1 MAYWT
6 QQGGWQSY
14 SLPTDAKTDY
24 WGGDFAAYFPHT
36 TPDAF
41 AGQYPY
47 KSANDFATDYPDNR
61 PTSRTIW
68 FKLNNKETAIIETSE
83 TAQSGNKWRSRTI
96 SATGGSV
103 KDQLGEAL
111 FSKSKN
117 DVNNYLRS
125 IIQGYGTAA
134 FENSQAATQRQTAA
148 TNFNQTQ
155 ATNRN
160 TATENY
166 NNQRNGERQSYANQY
181 NTFNS
186 NTNTKNNTLN
196 TWSNETKNKLASA
209 QKGSYANTLS
219 SLDTGTL
226 NNLVSRGLMSEGEAN
241 GYLQTAADTFESYY
255 NTNKITKF
263 DPSGN
268 QAYDPPAGGLAG
280 FDPTIYAQTNEGKED
295 LARWQEAQNVATI
308 GGRTYPDLDIVGT
321 YGQNTWLQ
329 WNYAVARGKKTA
341 DGKWITASQTQ
352 RAKASEDYK
361 EEAVTDA
368 QYQQYRDRVMGLSSF
383 ATLKE
388 WEAAQNP
395 EFLRKWIASLSPE
408 DAADRADGYLTIPTQ
423 TQIPEAIR
431 NEAKM
436 DRGTTILEGKLSSV
450 LGSKEQEAANKF
462 RSLTVDTFNE
472 TLKEY
477 KKQRAKEQQ
486 FDFYSGMPGFDE
498 IFNVNQELS
507 NSLLGDTGVGG
518 ILSLGGQNQ
527 EKAEDS
533 LERQFAAVTGIP
545 SKSNSV
551 YNWQKWFEETLT
563 KRYEEGATFT
573 DWEDASKQ
581 YEIDKAFAEDY
592 IKRYLNPRF
601 NTSRSMSEFMSY
613 MDVTQGEE
621 NIFQTQSA
629 LSALKMQADIRAE
642 AWLKSIDKMND
653 SSFDAAFY
661 FDPQGGD
668 TSAEKHLA
676 QKEAV
681 QNAWDL
687 VNTPEGRNQKVP
699 GQDYTWDQ
707 LAYYYGYDLADKA
720 QFAKLHY
727 QVYGVKQGFDP
738 AKDALSLSDA
748 QAYID
753 QNIIPIVEEQKL
765 NMGNISF
772 LNFVTPREYADKM
785 LEGIDP
791 VKNKPEW
798 EKVLESMGLSGKEM
812 GIEEVKAY
820 IEEAFQTGEATKIRE
835 AIKYLNEKKEKITQ
849 EKLGVDYIERPEDTA
864 PRTDPTE
871 TQLYNVFKSA
881 GFAGTE
887 DDFYKDFMP
896 DVNREDMELLT
907 QAGQGFKEGSVFGK
921 LSSSDPFEA
930 LGSIESLF
938 ADEDKAKETS
948 SKTSSSTEKK
958 SYFSLYDDDDDEDTT
973 TAKSNAGQGFLG
985 SFTSAFKGLTPKY

>member
-41 AGQYPY
+41 ANSYPY
-47 KSANDFATDYPDNR
+47 KDASAYVTEFPASR
-61 PTSRTIW
+61 QTSKTFW
-68 FKLNNKETAIIETSE
+68 YKLNKNGKVSQFSWDAKSGSNWETKTINGNGTLKEQVGNFVDKLNDNLKSGLNNEVAQLIANKDENA
-83 TAQSGNKWRSRTI
+83 
-96 SATGGSV
+96 
-103 KDQLGEAL
+103 KDPQRRQ
-111 FSKSKN
+111 
-117 DVNNYLRS
+117 D
-125 IIQGYGTAA
+125 AA
-134 FENSQAATQRQTAA
+134 NA
-148 TNFNQTQ
+148 FNATQ

-166 NNQRNGERQSYANQY
+166 NNQQNEQRQSYADQY

-226 NNLVSRGLMSEGEAN
+226 NNLVGRGLMSQEEAN
-241 GYLQTAADTFESYY
+241 SYLQTAADTFESYY

-268 QAYDPPAGGLAG
+268 PAYDPPAGGLAG

-368 QYQQYRDRVMGLSSF
+368 QYQLYRDRVMGLGSF
-383 ATLKE
+383 TTLKE

-450 LGSKEQEAANKF
+450 LGSKEQEAADKF

-486 FDFYSGMPGFDE
+486 FDFYSSMPGFDE

-527 EKAEDS
+527 EKAENS

-748 QAYID
+748 QTYID
-753 QNIIPIVEEQKL
+753 QNIIPIIEEQKL

-835 AIKYLNEKKEKITQ
+835 AIKYLNEKKEKVTQ

-864 PRTDPTE
+864 PRSDPTE

-930 LGSIESLF
+930 FGSIESLF
-938 ADEDKAKETS
+938 ADEDKAKEVS

-958 SYFSLYDDDDDEDTT
+958 SYFSLYDDNDDEDTT

>member
-1 MAYWT
+1 MAYWK
-6 QQGGWQSY
+6 QQEGWQTW

-24 WGGDFAAYFPHT
+24 VAADFASSFPHT
-36 TPDAF
+36 TADAY
-41 AGQYPY
+41 ATTYPY
-47 KSANDFATDYPDNR
+47 KTAADYISSFPANRATDKNFWVKVNKKNKADISWDEKKASEGWEKKNLSAGDDELNKKYGFFDKLSDNEKDKLR
-61 PTSRTIW
+61 AERNALADNKKENKADPERRETAAAEYNKTPAASRT
-68 FKLNNKETAIIETSE
+68 
-83 TAQSGNKWRSRTI
+83 
-96 SATGGSV
+96 
-103 KDQLGEAL
+103 
-111 FSKSKN
+111 
-117 DVNNYLRS
+117 
-125 IIQGYGTAA
+125 
-134 FENSQAATQRQTAA
+134 TAA
-148 TNFNQTQ
+148 TAYNATQDTNKQDTADGYNKFN
-155 ATNRN
+155 
-160 TATENY
+160 ENL
-166 NNQRNGERQSYANQY
+166 
-181 NTFNS
+181 
-186 NTNTKNNTLN
+186 NTKNTAVN
-196 TWSNETKNKLASA
+196 TWSTATKNKLASA
-209 QKGSYANTLS
+209 QKGSYASTLS
-219 SLDTGTL
+219 SLDTATL
-226 NNLVSRGLMSEGEAN
+226 QELVDRGLMPQDEAN
-241 GYLQTAADTFESYY
+241 GYLKSAADAFESYY
-255 NTNKITKF
+255 STSKITKF
-263 DPSGN
+263 DPTGN
-268 QAYDPPAGGLAG
+268 SAYDPPAGGLAG
-280 FDPTIYAQTNEGKED
+280 FDPTIYAQTSEGKED
-295 LARWQEAQNVATI
+295 LARWQQAQNIATI
-308 GGRTYPDLDIVGT
+308 GGRTYPDIDIVGT

-329 WNYAVARGKKTA
+329 WNYAVARGKKTKE
-341 DGKWITASQTQ
+341 GKWITASKTQ
-352 RAKASEDYK
+352 KAEASEDYK

-383 ATLKE
+383 TSLKE
-388 WEAAQNP
+388 WEAAQEP
-395 EFLRKWIASLSPE
+395 AFLNKWVASLSPE
-408 DAADRADGYLTIPTQ
+408 DAQDRADGYLAIPTQ

-436 DRGTTILEGKLSSV
+436 DRGPTVLEGKLTSV
-450 LGSKEQEAANKF
+450 LGPKEQEAANKF

-573 DWEDASKQ
+573 NWEDASKQ
-581 YEIDKAFAEDY
+581 HEIDKAFAEDY

-835 AIKYLNEKKEKITQ
+835 AIKYLNEKKEKVTQ

-864 PRTDPTE
+864 PRSDPTE

>member
-14 SLPTDAKTDY
+14 SLPTNAKTDY

-41 AGQYPY
+41 ASQYPY
-47 KSANDFATDYPDNR
+47 TSANDFATDYPSDR

-68 FKLNNKETAIIETSE
+68 FKLNNKEDTIIETSE

-96 SATGGSV
+96 SAGTTV
-103 KDQLGEAL
+103 KDALGDAL
-111 FSKSKN
+111 YGKSNADLNGNLK
-117 DVNNYLRS
+117 S
-125 IIQGYGTAA
+125 IINEYNANATA
-134 FENSQAATQRQTAA
+134 NAAAPTQRQAA
-148 TNFNQTQ
+148 ADAFNATQ

-166 NNQRNGERQSYANQY
+166 NNAQNELRQAEANSY
-181 NTFNS
+181 NTANS
-186 NTNTKNNTLN
+186 NLNAKNETINN
-196 TWSNETKNKLASA
+196 WSNATKNKLASA
-209 QKGSYANTLS
+209 QKGTYASTLS
-219 SLDTGTL
+219 SLDTETL
-226 NNLVSRGLMSEGEAN
+226 NGLVNSGLMSQEEAN
-241 GYLQTAADTFESYY
+241 SYLQTAADTFEAFYD
-255 NTNKITKF
+255 TNKITKF

-268 QAYDPPAGGLAG
+268 PAYDPPAGGLAG
-280 FDPTIYAQTNEGKED
+280 FDPTIYAQTREGQED
-295 LARWQEAQNVATI
+295 LARWQEAQNIATI

-352 RAKASEDYK
+352 RAKAAEDYK

-368 QYQQYRDRVMGLSSF
+368 QYQQYRDKVMGLGSF
-383 ATLKE
+383 TSLKE
-388 WEAAQNP
+388 WEAAQDP

-408 DAADRADGYLTIPTQ
+408 DAADRANGYLTIPTQ

-431 NEAKM
+431 SQAKM
-436 DRGTTILEGKLSSV
+436 DRGTTVLEGRLTSV
-450 LGSKEQEAANKF
+450 LGAKEQEAADKF
-462 RSLTVDTFNE
+462 RSLTVDTFKE

-518 ILSLGGQNQ
+518 ILSLTGKNQ
-527 EKAEDS
+527 EKAEES
-533 LERQFAAVTGIP
+533 LERQFSAVTGIP

-551 YNWQKWFEETLT
+551 YNWQKWFDETLT
-563 KRYEEGATFT
+563 KRYEEGATFS
-573 DWEDASKQ
+573 DWNDASKQ
-581 YEIDKAFAEDY
+581 YQIDKEFAEDY

-613 MDVTQGEE
+613 MDVAQGEE

-642 AWLKSIDKMND
+642 AWLKSIDKLND
-653 SSFDAAFY
+653 KSFDADFY
-661 FDPQGGD
+661 FNPQGGD

-676 QKEAV
+676 QKEEV
-681 QNAWDL
+681 QKAWDL
-687 VNTPEGRNQKVP
+687 VNTPQGRDQKVP
-699 GQDYTWDQ
+699 GENYTWDQ
-707 LAYYYGYDLADKA
+707 LAYYYGYDLTDKA

-727 QVYGVKQGFDP
+727 QVYGSKQGFDP

-748 QAYID
+748 QTYID
-753 QNIIPIVEEQKL
+753 QNILPIIEQQKL

-835 AIKYLNEKKEKITQ
+835 AIKYLNEKKEAVTQ
-849 EKLGVDYIERPEDTA
+849 EKLGVDYIQRPEDTA
-864 PRTDPTE
+864 ARTDPTE
-871 TQLYNVFKSA
+871 TQLYNVFKNA

-887 DDFYKDFMP
+887 DDFYKEFMP

-907 QAGQGFKEGSVFGK
+907 QAGKGFKEGSVFSK
-921 LSSSDPFEA
+921 LSSSDPFES
-930 LGSIESLF
+930 LGSIETLF
-938 ADEDKAKETS
+938 GSDEEDKKSS
-948 SKTSSSTEKK
+948 SKTTTPTTKR
-958 SYFSLYDDDDDEDTT
+958 SYFNLYEDEDTEDT
-973 TAKSNAGQGFLG
+973 STAKSKSGQGFLG

>member
-14 SLPTDAKTDY
+14 YLPTDAKTDY

-41 AGQYPY
+41 ANSYPY
-47 KSANDFATDYPDNR
+47 KDASAYVTEFPASR
-61 PTSRTIW
+61 QTSKTFW
-68 FKLNNKETAIIETSE
+68 YKLNNNGKVSQFSWDAKSGPNWETKTIN
-83 TAQSGNKWRSRTI
+83 GNGTLREQVGNFVDK
-96 SATGGSV
+96 
-103 KDQLGEAL
+103 L
-111 FSKSKN
+111 N
-117 DVNNYLRS
+117 DGLRS
-125 IIQGYGTAA
+125 GLRNEVAQLIANKDENAKDPQRRQDAA
-134 FENSQAATQRQTAA
+134 NA
-148 TNFNQTQ
+148 FNATQ

-166 NNQRNGERQSYANQY
+166 NNQQNEQRQSYANEY
-181 NTFNS
+181 NAINS
-186 NTNTKNNTLN
+186 NINTKNNTLN

-226 NNLVSRGLMSEGEAN
+226 NNLVSRGLISQEEAD

-268 QAYDPPAGGLAG
+268 PAYDPPAGGLAG

-436 DRGTTILEGKLSSV
+436 DRGPTVLEGKLTSV
-450 LGSKEQEAANKF
+450 LGPKEQEAANKF

-533 LERQFAAVTGIP
+533 LEKQFSAVTGIP

-629 LSALKMQADIRAE
+629 LSALKMEADIRAE

-707 LAYYYGYDLADKA
+707 LAYYYGYDLTNKA

-748 QAYID
+748 QNYID
-753 QNIIPIVEEQKL
+753 QNIIPIIEEQKL

-791 VKNKPEW
+791 VENKPEW

-812 GIEEVKAY
+812 GIEEVKVY

-835 AIKYLNEKKEKITQ
+835 AIKYLNEKKEKVTQ

-864 PRTDPTE
+864 PRSDPTE

-887 DDFYKDFMP
+887 DDFYKEFMP

-907 QAGQGFKEGSVFGK
+907 QAGQGFKEGSVFDK

-938 ADEDKAKETS
+938 ADEDKAEETS
-948 SKTSSSTEKK
+948 SKTSSSAEKK

>member
-14 SLPTDAKTDY
+14 SLPTNAKTDY
-24 WGGDFAAYFPHT
+24 WGGDFAAYFPHA
-36 TPDAF
+36 TPDSF
-41 AGQYPY
+41 ANQYAY
-47 KSANDFATDYPDNR
+47 KSANDFAAEYPSDK

-68 FKLNNKETAIIETSE
+68 FKLNNKETAIVETSE
-83 TAQSGNKWRSRTI
+83 TAQSGDKWRSRTI
-96 SATGGSV
+96 SAGTTV
-103 KDQLGEAL
+103 KDALGDAL
-111 FSKSKN
+111 FSKSNSNLNSNLK
-117 DVNNYLRS
+117 S
-125 IIQGYGTAA
+125 IIDGYNANATA
-134 FENSQAATQRQTAA
+134 NAAAPTQRQAA
-148 TNFNQTQ
+148 ADSFNQTQ

-160 TATENY
+160 KATEAY
-166 NNQRNGERQSYANQY
+166 NNQQNQQRQAYANEY

-186 NTNTKNNTLN
+186 NLNTKNETIN
-196 TWSNETKNKLASA
+196 TWSNTTKNKLASA

-219 SLDTGTL
+219 SLDTDAI
-226 NNLVSRGLMSEGEAN
+226 NSLVNRGLLSQEEAN
-241 GYLQTAADTFESYY
+241 GYLQTAADTFESFY
-255 NTNKITKF
+255 NTTKITKF

-268 QAYDPPAGGLAG
+268 PAYDPPAGGLAG
-280 FDPTIYAQTNEGKED
+280 FDPTIYAQTKEGQED
-295 LARWQEAQNVATI
+295 LARWQKAQNIATV
-308 GGRTYPDLDIVGT
+308 GNRTYPDLDIVGT

-352 RAKASEDYK
+352 KAKASEDYK

-368 QYQQYRDRVMGLSSF
+368 QYQQYRDRVMGLGSF
-383 ATLKE
+383 TSLKE
-388 WEAAQNP
+388 WEAAQDP

-408 DAADRADGYLTIPTQ
+408 DAADRANGYLTIPTQ

-431 NEAKM
+431 NEVKM
-436 DRGTTILEGKLSSV
+436 DRGTTILEGKLTSV
-450 LGSKEQEAANKF
+450 LGAKEQEAASKF
-462 RSLTVDTFNE
+462 RSLTVDTFKE

-486 FDFYSGMPGFDE
+486 FDFYSTMPGFDE

-527 EKAEDS
+527 EKSQDS
-533 LERQFAAVTGIP
+533 LERQFSAITGIP

-551 YNWQKWFEETLT
+551 YNWQKWFNETLT
-563 KRYEEGATFT
+563 KRYEEGAAFT
-573 DWEDASKQ
+573 DWTDASKQ
-581 YEIDKAFAEDY
+581 YTIDKEFAEDY

-642 AWLKSIDKMND
+642 AWLKSIDKLND
-653 SSFDAAFY
+653 RSFDANFY

-668 TSAEKHLA
+668 TAAEKHLA
-676 QKEAV
+676 QKESV
-681 QNAWDL
+681 QKDWEL
-687 VNTPEGRNQKVP
+687 VNTPGGREQKVP

-707 LAYYYGYDLADKA
+707 LAYYYGYDLTDKT

-727 QVYGVKQGFDP
+727 QVYGAKQGFDP
-738 AKDALSLSDA
+738 AKDALSLADA
-748 QAYID
+748 QTYID
-753 QNIIPIVEEQKL
+753 QNILPIINEQKL

-798 EKVLESMGLSGKEM
+798 EKVLESMGLSGKDM
-812 GIEEVKAY
+812 GIEEVKKY

-835 AIKYLNEKKEKITQ
+835 AIKYLNEKKEAVTQ
-849 EKLGVDYIERPEDTA
+849 EKLGVDYIQRPEDTA
-864 PRTDPTE
+864 PRADPTE

-887 DDFYKDFMP
+887 DDFYKEFMP

-907 QAGQGFKEGSVFGK
+907 QAGQGFKEGGVFSK
-921 LSSSDPFEA
+921 LSSGDPFEA
-930 LGSIESLF
+930 FGSIESLF
-938 ADEDKAKETS
+938 ADEDKSKETTSKTSAS
-948 SKTSSSTEKK
+948 SKTK
-958 SYFSLYDDDDDEDTT
+958 SYFSLYDDDNDDNTT

>member
-14 SLPTDAKTDY
+14 SLPTNAKTDY

-41 AGQYPY
+41 ASQYPY
-47 KSANDFATDYPDNR
+47 KSANDFATDYPSDR

-68 FKLNNKETAIIETSE
+68 FELNNKEDTIIKTSE

-96 SATGGSV
+96 SAGTTV
-103 KDQLGEAL
+103 KDALGDAL
-111 FSKSKN
+111 YGKSNADLNGNLK
-117 DVNNYLRS
+117 S
-125 IIQGYGTAA
+125 IIDGYNANAA
-134 FENSQAATQRQTAA
+134 ANAAAPTERQAAADA
-148 TNFNQTQ
+148 FNATQ

-166 NNQRNGERQSYANQY
+166 NNAQNKLRQAEADNY
-181 NTFNS
+181 NTTNS
-186 NTNTKNNTLN
+186 NLNTKNETINS
-196 TWSNETKNKLASA
+196 WSNATKNKLASA
-209 QKGSYANTLS
+209 QKGTYANTLS
-219 SLDTGTL
+219 SLDTETL
-226 NNLVSRGLMSEGEAN
+226 NGLVNSGLMSQEEAN
-241 GYLQTAADTFESYY
+241 SYLQTAADTFQAFYD
-255 NTNKITKF
+255 TNKITKF
-263 DPSGN
+263 NPSGN
-268 QAYDPPAGGLAG
+268 PAYDPPAGGLAG
-280 FDPTIYAQTNEGKED
+280 FDPTIYAQTTEGQED
-295 LARWQEAQNVATI
+295 LARWQEAQNIATI

-352 RAKASEDYK
+352 RAKAAEDYK

-368 QYQQYRDRVMGLSSF
+368 QYQQYRDKVMGLGSF
-383 ATLKE
+383 TSLKE
-388 WEAAQNP
+388 WEAAQDP

-408 DAADRADGYLTIPTQ
+408 DAADRANGYLTIPTQ

-431 NEAKM
+431 NQAKM
-436 DRGTTILEGKLSSV
+436 DRGTTVLEGKLTSV
-450 LGSKEQEAANKF
+450 LGTKEQEAADKF
-462 RSLTVDTFNE
+462 RSLTVDTFKE

-477 KKQRAKEQQ
+477 KKQRANEQQ
-486 FDFYSGMPGFDE
+486 FDFYSSMPGFDE

-518 ILSLGGQNQ
+518 ILSLTGKNQ
-527 EKAEDS
+527 EKAEES
-533 LERQFAAVTGIP
+533 LERQFSAVTGIP

-551 YNWQKWFEETLT
+551 YNWQKWFDETLT
-563 KRYEEGATFT
+563 KRYEEGATFS
-573 DWEDASKQ
+573 DWNDASKQ
-581 YEIDKAFAEDY
+581 YQIDKEFAEDY

-613 MDVTQGEE
+613 MDVAQGEE

-642 AWLKSIDKMND
+642 AWLKSIDKLND
-653 SSFDAAFY
+653 RSFDAAFY

-668 TSAEKHLA
+668 ASAEKHLA
-676 QKEAV
+676 QKEEV
-681 QNAWDL
+681 QKAWDL
-687 VNTPEGRNQKVP
+687 VNTPQGREQKVP
-699 GQDYTWDQ
+699 GENYTWDQ
-707 LAYYYGYDLADKA
+707 LAYYYGYDLTDKA

-727 QVYGVKQGFDP
+727 QVYGAKQGFDP

-748 QAYID
+748 QTYID
-753 QNIIPIVEEQKL
+753 QNILPIIEQQKL

-835 AIKYLNEKKEKITQ
+835 AIKYLNEKKEAVTQ
-849 EKLGVDYIERPEDTA
+849 EKLGVDYIQRPEDTA
-864 PRTDPTE
+864 ARSDPTE

-887 DDFYKDFMP
+887 DDFYKEFMP

-907 QAGQGFKEGSVFGK
+907 QAGKGFKEGSVFSK
-921 LSSSDPFEA
+921 LSSSDPFES
-930 LGSIESLF
+930 LGSIETLF
-938 ADEDKAKETS
+938 GSDEENKN
-948 SKTSSSTEKK
+948 SSSQATTPAVKR
-958 SYFSLYDDDDDEDTT
+958 SYFNLYEDEDTEDT
-973 TAKSNAGQGFLG
+973 STAKSKSGQGFLG

>member
-36 TPDAF
+36 TSDAF
-41 AGQYPY
+41 AESYPY
-47 KSANDFATDYPDNR
+47 KDASAYVTEFPANR
-61 PTSRTIW
+61 QTSKTFW
-68 FKLNNKETAIIETSE
+68 YKLNKNGKVSQFSWDAKSGPNWKTKTINGNGTLNEQVGDFVNK
-83 TAQSGNKWRSRTI
+83 
-96 SATGGSV
+96 
-103 KDQLGEAL
+103 L
-111 FSKSKN
+111 N
-117 DVNNYLRS
+117 DDLRS
-125 IIQGYGTAA
+125 GLKNEVAQLRANKNENDKDPQRRQDAA
-134 FENSQAATQRQTAA
+134 NAFNATQE
-148 TNFNQTQ
+148 
-155 ATNRN
+155 TNRN

-166 NNQRNGERQSYANQY
+166 NNQQNEQRQSYADQY

-186 NTNTKNNTLN
+186 NENTKNNTLN

-219 SLDTGTL
+219 SLDTGPL

-268 QAYDPPAGGLAG
+268 PAYDPPAGGLAE

-383 ATLKE
+383 TTLKE

-486 FDFYSGMPGFDE
+486 FDFYSSMPGFDE

-507 NSLLGDTGVGG
+507 NSILGDTGVGG

-563 KRYEEGATFT
+563 KRYEEGVTFT

-835 AIKYLNEKKEKITQ
+835 AIKYLNEKKEKVTQ

-864 PRTDPTE
+864 PRSDPTE

-907 QAGQGFKEGSVFGK
+907 QAGQGFKEGSVFSK

-930 LGSIESLF
+930 FGSIESLF
-938 ADEDKAKETS
+938 ADEDKAKEVS

>member
-36 TPDAF
+36 TSDAF
-41 AGQYPY
+41 AESYPY
-47 KSANDFATDYPDNR
+47 KDASAYVTEFPANR
-61 PTSRTIW
+61 QTSKTFW
-68 FKLNNKETAIIETSE
+68 YKLNKNGKVSEFSWDAKSGSNWKTKTINGNGTLNEQVGDFVNK
-83 TAQSGNKWRSRTI
+83 
-96 SATGGSV
+96 
-103 KDQLGEAL
+103 L
-111 FSKSKN
+111 N
-117 DVNNYLRS
+117 DDLRS
-125 IIQGYGTAA
+125 GLKNEVAQLRANKNENDKDPQRRQDAA
-134 FENSQAATQRQTAA
+134 NAFNATQE
-148 TNFNQTQ
+148 
-155 ATNRN
+155 TNRN

-166 NNQRNGERQSYANQY
+166 NNQQNEQRQSYADQY

-186 NTNTKNNTLN
+186 NENTKNNTLN

-219 SLDTGTL
+219 SLDTGPL

-268 QAYDPPAGGLAG
+268 PAYDPPAGGLAE

-341 DGKWITASQTQ
+341 DGKWITASQIQ

-383 ATLKE
+383 TTLKE

-436 DRGTTILEGKLSSV
+436 DKGTTILEGKLSSV
-450 LGSKEQEAANKF
+450 LGPKEQEAANKF

-486 FDFYSGMPGFDE
+486 FDFYSSMPGFDE

-507 NSLLGDTGVGG
+507 NSILGDTGVGG

-563 KRYEEGATFT
+563 KRYEEGVTFT

-681 QNAWDL
+681 QDAWDL

-835 AIKYLNEKKEKITQ
+835 AIKYLNEKKEKVTQ

-864 PRTDPTE
+864 PRSDPTE

-907 QAGQGFKEGSVFGK
+907 QAGQGFKEGSVFSK

-930 LGSIESLF
+930 FGSIESLF
-938 ADEDKAKETS
+938 ADEDKAKEVS

>member
-1 MAYWT
+1 L
-6 QQGGWQSY
+6 GR
-14 SLPTDAKTDY
+14 
-24 WGGDFAAYFPHT
+24 DFASYYPHK
-36 TPDAF
+36 TPDDF
-41 AGQYPY
+41 ASSYPY
-47 KSANDFATDYPDNR
+47 KSAGDFASSYPDNR
-61 PTSRTIW
+61 PTSGTYW
-68 FKLNNKETAIIETSE
+68 FKLNNKGNTIVQTSA
-83 TAQSGNKWRSRTI
+83 TAQSGDRWRSRTI

-103 KDQLGEAL
+103 NDQLGDSL
-111 FSKSKN
+111 SKKSNSQLDK
-117 DVNNYLRS
+117 DVKS
-125 IIQGYGTAA
+125 WIDGYKAA
-134 FENSQAATQRQTAA
+134 ANENSAAAGQRQNAA
-148 TNFNQTQ
+148 NAFNAQQ
-155 ATNRN
+155 GNERN
-160 TATENY
+160 KANENH
-166 NNQRNGERQSYANQY
+166 NNQQNQNRQSLADQY

-186 NTNTKNNTLN
+186 KQNTKSQTIN

-268 QAYDPPAGGLAG
+268 PAYDPPAGGLAE

-436 DRGTTILEGKLSSV
+436 DRGPTVLEGKLTSV
-450 LGSKEQEAANKF
+450 LGPKEQEAANKF

-507 NSLLGDTGVGG
+507 NSILGDTGVGG

-835 AIKYLNEKKEKITQ
+835 AIKYLNEKKEKVTQ

-864 PRTDPTE
+864 PRSDPTE

-907 QAGQGFKEGSVFGK
+907 QAGQGFKEGSVFSK

-930 LGSIESLF
+930 FGSIESLF
-938 ADEDKAKETS
+938 ADEDKAKEVS